1 MKGSSPY
8 TRYAPDSAGEGT
20 RSSELSSIPGSSL
33 QPVLAIISGTVDSPI
48 VLGNHGFDLVSGAC
62 ADHGGDASSN
72 ACSSILMEFPHGSNH
87 HLSYHLVYTA
97 NVTYLGT
104 IARLETSFIYEQ
116 RNVANP

>member
-48 VLGNHGFDLVSGAC
+48 VLGDHGFDLVSGAC
-62 ADHGGDASSN
+62 ADHGGDANSN

-87 HLSYHLVYTA
+87 HLSYHLVHQEKA
-97 NVTYLGT
+97 NLLTT
-104 IARLETSFIYEQ
+104 IDYR
-116 RNVANP
+116 